1 MAPLFWACDL
11 LGAILTAVRW
21 RASPDEIGYCLE
33 DAEAV
38 VVAYDG
44 AANGAPPKGAARLGI
59 DPRRWIVAS
68 DGRGDGVPFETL
80 LAGPPVDGPMG
91 AEEGDTCLMLYTSGT
106 TRRPKGVPRSH
117 RSELAA
123 GSLQIAHHHDRPR
136 GSSLAL

>member
-38 VVAYDG
+38 GGAYDG
-44 AANGAPPKGAARLGI
+44 AANGGPRKGAARLGI
-59 DPRRWIVAS
+59 DPRRWIVAA

-80 LAGPPVDGPMG
+80 LASPPVDGPMG

-106 TRRPKGVPRSH
+106 FFFQAEDGIRDSSVTGV
-117 RSELAA
+117 
-123 GSLQIAHHHDRPR
+123 QTC
-136 GSSLAL
+136 ALPI